1 MDVLIAVAHIAGSLL
16 VGLVVGISVF
26 LFATWMG
33 DRIQKQE
40 LEEAASK
47 LGVTVADMNNE
58 EVVPKLIQLS
68 SERFSSE
75 LLRNRLS
82 DFCSVIQVVWKW
94 LGTLTQ
100 AAVLVGVIWYTFTE
114 SKEIAVYAW
123 FLVGIGLFFSISQM
137 LFWFL
142 CRLLTGRYPGQAK
155 GARKALAEFLNA
167 RSRPA

>member
-1 MDVLIAVAHIAGSLL
+1 MDLLFAVGHIAGSLV

-26 LFATWMG
+26 VFATWMG

-47 LGVTVADMNNE
+47 LGVTVADLNNE
-58 EVVPKLIQLS
+58 EVVPKLIRLS

-82 DFCSVIQVVWKW
+82 DLCSVIQVVWKW

-100 AAVLVGVIWYTFTE
+100 AAVLVAVIWYTFTE
-114 SKEIAVYAW
+114 STKIAVYAW

-167 RSRPA
+167 RSRPT